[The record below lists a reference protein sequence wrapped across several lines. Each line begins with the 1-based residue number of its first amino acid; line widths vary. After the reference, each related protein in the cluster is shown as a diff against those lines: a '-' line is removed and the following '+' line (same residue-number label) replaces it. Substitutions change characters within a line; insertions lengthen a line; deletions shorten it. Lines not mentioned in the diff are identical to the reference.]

1 WPRPH
6 THPNSISPHTLFFPF
21 SVPFGQKTTPSD
33 PIQSSPNCINWLPRS
48 LIQLTHKMDFSMDI
62 DMNPRKRFRDAQDD
76 DVPIDGCNVDT
87 ADGGGRAAKKSR
99 RHLPQLLLSADTPAR
114 DPTFSLPHPSPAMSM
129 PMDQDMMDSEPF
141 ASSSD
146 SDNSGPTTPASSA
159 DDESSSSSDLFFKS
173 VPAAVAHFAP
183 SNPPQPQYQEQPRS
197 SMVISGL
204 NQARR
209 NQAYLRQGYPLS
221 WMPDRP

>member
-1 WPRPH
+1 
-6 THPNSISPHTLFFPF
+6 
-21 SVPFGQKTTPSD
+21 
-33 PIQSSPNCINWLPRS
+33 
-48 LIQLTHKMDFSMDI
+48 MDFNMDI

-76 DVPIDGCNVDT
+76 DAPIDGCSVDM
-87 ADGGGRAAKKSR
+87 ADGGGRAAKKLR
-99 RHLPQLLLSADTPAR
+99 RQLPQLSLSADTPAR

-129 PMDQDMMDSEPF
+129 SMDLDMNSESF
-141 ASSSD
+141 ASGSD
-146 SDNSGPTTPASSA
+146 SDNSSPTTPASSA
-159 DDESSSSSDLFFKS
+159 DDESSSNPFFKP

-183 SNPPQPQYQEQPRS
+183 PNPPQPQYQEQPRS

-221 WMPDRP
+221 WIPAQP